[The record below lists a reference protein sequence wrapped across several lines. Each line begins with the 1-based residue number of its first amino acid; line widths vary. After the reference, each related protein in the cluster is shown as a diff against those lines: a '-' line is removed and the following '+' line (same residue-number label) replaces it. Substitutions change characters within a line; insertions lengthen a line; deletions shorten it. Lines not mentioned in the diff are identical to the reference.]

1 MRIRVAGAHL
11 SLVLVK
17 YDPELTVEFRLV
29 QQLTEQRAAG
39 GHFPTF
45 GLFKKKKERDYLKW
59 FIRFLIQMCNT
70 VINETDIK
78 SIKNI
83 LLR

>member
-1 MRIRVAGAHL
+1 MRIRAGAHL

-39 GHFPTF
+39 GHFLTF
-45 GLFKKKKERDYLKW
+45 LGCLKKKDRLLEMVYT
-59 FIRFLIQMCNT
+59 ISNT
-70 VINETDIK
+70 DV
-78 SIKNI
+78 
-83 LLR
+83 